1 MNCRAIGAE
10 KDEKFIEIR
19 EKKFENSA
27 VADIIENE
35 ETFTAP
41 IYRLE
46 HEKFISLYQGRLYDG
61 FYRGNG
67 ITLDTMF
74 EYFSEGYREYVANP
88 DNLKKHD
95 PDLYDCFEAIT

>member
-10 KDEKFIEIR
+10 KDGKFIEIR
-19 EKKFENSA
+19 EKEFENSA

-95 PDLYDCFEAIT
+95 PDLYDYFEGIT